1 MDASTST
8 LTPSSQADQVPQAD
22 LATLRS
28 LLAEIKSG
36 VAAVRT
42 SAQGWKNSAD
52 TSNELTYPSGISL
65 LSLKN
70 HLLLSYLHHL
80 VSLFALKLSSRS
92 LADADPAGAAPADV
106 VQQLVKL
113 RVVLEK
119 VAPLEQKL
127 KYQVEKL
134 VRKAD
139 QFDEEGAQAEE
150 DVLND
155 PLAFRPNPANL
166 VLDRTASD
174 VEDDEDAEERAGV
187 YRPPR
192 VAAMPYTEAPAKR
205 KKAKRTAMPSHL
217 VSDMSLA
224 MSSATPYGESTTGL
238 SVSHDPSLQ
247 SGTARHL
254 KRVEQYEMENFTR
267 MRMSKKD
274 AKKRRAEEEEVAFGG
289 LGAGKGGKRRLGGF
303 GAEFDDLL
311 GGDRGGEKR
320 RDGAYE
326 AMRGMKRAKLGGGAG
341 ERDVDGRSSAG
352 VTGMG
357 DGAGG
362 GKRTKSK
369 FDKAV
374 KRANTSRR

>member
-1 MDASTST
+1 MEASTST
-8 LTPSSQADQVPQAD
+8 LGTTQAGGIPAAE
-22 LATLRS
+22 LATLRT
-28 LLAEIKSG
+28 LLSEIKTG
-36 VAAVRT
+36 VATVKD
-42 SAQGWKNSAD
+42 SAGGWKDRLASTD
-52 TSNELTYPSGISL
+52 ELTYPSGISL

-80 VSLFALKLSSRS
+80 VALFSLKLSSRS
-92 LADADPAGAAPADV
+92 LASTEDGGADV

-139 QFDEEGAQAEE
+139 QFDEEGAQGEE

-155 PLAFRPNPANL
+155 PLAFRPNPSAL
-166 VLDRTASD
+166 MLDRDASD
-174 VEDDEDAEERAGV
+174 GEDEEERAERSGV

-192 VAAMPYTEAPAKR
+192 VAAMPYMEAPAKG
-205 KKAKRTAMPSHL
+205 KKDKNKRPQPSHL
-217 VSDMSLA
+217 LGDMALG
-224 MSSATPYGESTTGL
+224 MSSSTPYGESTTGL
-238 SVSHDPSLQ
+238 SVSHDPAMQ

-254 KRVEQYEMENFTR
+254 KRVEQYEMDNFHRIRTN
-267 MRMSKKD
+267 KKE

-311 GGDRGGEKR
+311 GDHRGGEKR
-320 RDGAYE
+320 RAGAYE
-326 AMRGMKRAKLGGGAG
+326 AMRGMKKQKLSSAG
-341 ERDVDGRSSAG
+341 ERNVDGRSASG

-357 DGAGG
+357 DGA
-362 GKRTKSK
+362 KRGKSK

-374 KRANTSRR
+374 KRANAGGKR

>member
-1 MDASTST
+1 MQATTST
-8 LTPSSQADQVPQAD
+8 THSTTEGDIPPQD

-28 LLAEIKSG
+28 LLTDIRKG
-36 VAAVRT
+36 VRT
-42 SAQGWKNSAD
+42 VRDSAEQWKESLD
-52 TSNELTYPSGISL
+52 TTANLSYPQGISL

-70 HLLLSYLHHL
+70 HLLLSYLHSL
-80 VSLFALKLSSRS
+80 VALFAVKLDARS
-92 LADADPAGAAPADV
+92 LTATDGPADLV
-106 VQQLVKL
+106 AQLVKL

-119 VAPLEQKL
+119 VSPLEQKL

-139 QFDEEGAQAEE
+139 QHDDEGALNED

-155 PLAFRPNPANL
+155 PLAFRPNPSNL

-174 VEDDEDAEERAGV
+174 VEDEEEAAERSGV

-192 VAAMPYTEAPAKR
+192 VAAMPYTEAPAKG
-205 KKAKRTAMPSHL
+205 KKTKRQAMPSHL
-217 VSDMSLA
+217 ISDMSTA
-224 MSSATPYGESTTGL
+224 MSSSTPYGESTTGL

-254 KRVEQYEMENFTR
+254 KRVEQYEMDHFTR
-267 MRMSKKD
+267 LRMSKKD
-274 AKKRRAEEEEVAFGG
+274 ARKRRAEEEEVAFGG

-303 GAEFDDLL
+303 GAEFDDIL
-311 GGDRGGEKR
+311 GDGRGGEKR
-320 RDGAYE
+320 RAGAYE
-326 AMRGMKRAKLGGGAG
+326 AMRGMKRAKLGGGGG
-341 ERDVDGRSSAG
+341 ERDVDGRGASG

-357 DGAGG
+357 DGAQRKG
-362 GKRTKSK
+362 KSK

-374 KRANTSRR
+374 KRANSRR